1 MASTSVTLN
10 DLLPTIVQE
19 AMFVANERSI
29 MRGLVKNYSLAPTQG
44 KTIQVPIFPVQT
56 AVALTEGNDFG
67 SGTGL
72 VDVSTDV
79 ATFNVG
85 QVGIATMVTD
95 LAVNASASNVVA
107 DLGRLFG
114 EAVARKID
122 TDLMELFSSFT
133 TNTVGNT
140 STNITPA
147 LVMQAIT
154 KLRNQGISAD
164 GIACVLHPSIAYD
177 LKSSLTTSGSTNF
190 TSGAYGDVANEAM
203 RMGYIGQLFGV
214 PVYESANCPAS
225 GQEAGDYKGGVF
237 HREALGFGLM
247 RDIQIETQRR
257 ARAIGTDIVCSAMYG
272 TGVVYEKYGTYASFD
287 ASISW

>member
-29 MRGLVKNYSLAPTQG
+29 MRGLVKNYSLAPSQG
-44 KTIQVPIFPVQT
+44 KTIQVPIYPVQT
-56 AVALTEGNDFG
+56 AASLTEGNDFNIAA
-67 SGTGL
+67 
-72 VDVSTDV
+72 VSTDV
-79 ATFNVG
+79 ATFSIG
-85 QVGIATMVTD
+85 QVGLATMVTD

-122 TDLMELFSSFT
+122 IDLMGQFANFT

-140 STNITPA
+140 STTITPA

-154 KLRNQGISAD
+154 KLKAQGVSSD
-164 GIACVLHPSIAYD
+164 GIVAVLHPSVAYD
-177 LKSSLTTSGSTNF
+177 LKAALTTTGNTAF
-190 TSGAYGDVANEAM
+190 TGGAFGDVANEAM

-214 PVYESANCPAS
+214 PVFESSNAPQS
-225 GQEAGDYKGGVF
+225 GPTAGDYLGGVF
-237 HREALGFGLM
+237 HRDALGFGLM

-257 ARAIGTDIVCSAMYG
+257 ARAIGTDVVCSAMYG
-272 TGVVYEKYGTYASFD
+272 VGVVYEQYGVNATFD
-287 ASISW
+287 SSIV

>member
-1 MASTSVTLN
+1 MAGSTSVTLN
-10 DLLPTIVQE
+10 DLLPTIIQE

-44 KTIQVPIFPVQT
+44 KTIQVPIFPLQT
-56 AVALTEGNDFG
+56 AASLTEGDDFNIAA
-67 SGTGL
+67 
-72 VDVSTDV
+72 VSTDV
-79 ATFNVG
+79 ATFDVG

-122 TDLMELFSSFT
+122 QDLMGLFSSFT
-133 TNTVGNT
+133 TNVVG
-140 STNITPA
+140 STATTITPA
-147 LVMQAIT
+147 LVMQGIT
-154 KLRNQGISAD
+154 KLRAQGISPD
-164 GIACVLHPSIAYD
+164 GIACVLHPNVAYD
-177 LKSSLTTSGSTNF
+177 LKSALTTTGNTAFSG
-190 TSGAYGDVANEAM
+190 GAFGDVANEAM

-225 GQEAGDYKGGVF
+225 GVEAGDYKGGIF

-257 ARAIGTDIVCSAMYG
+257 ARAIGTDAVCSAMYG

-287 ASISW
+287 STI

>member
-1 MASTSVTLN
+1 MAGSTSVTLN

-44 KTIQVPIFPVQT
+44 KTIQVPIYPLQT
-56 AVALTEGNDFG
+56 AASLTEGDDF
-67 SGTGL
+67 SNTA
-72 VDVSTDV
+72 VSTDV
-79 ATFNVG
+79 ASFTVG
-85 QVGIATMVTD
+85 QVGLMTMVTD

-122 TDLMELFSSFT
+122 TDLMAQFANFT
-133 TNTVGNT
+133 TNTVGSS
-140 STNITPA
+140 STVITPA

-154 KLRNQGISAD
+154 KLRAQGVSAD
-164 GIACVLHPSIAYD
+164 GIVAVLHPNIAYD
-177 LKSSLTTSGSTNF
+177 LKSALTTTGNTAFSG
-190 TSGAYGDVANEAM
+190 GAFGDVANEAM

-214 PVYESANCPAS
+214 PVFESANVPLIA
-225 GQEAGDYKGGVF
+225 GGAAGDYLGGVF
-237 HREALGFGLM
+237 HRDALGFGLM

-257 ARAIGTDIVCSAMYG
+257 ARAIGTDVVCSAMYG
-272 TGVVYEKYGTYASFD
+272 TGVVYEQYGVNATFD
-287 ASISW
+287 ASI